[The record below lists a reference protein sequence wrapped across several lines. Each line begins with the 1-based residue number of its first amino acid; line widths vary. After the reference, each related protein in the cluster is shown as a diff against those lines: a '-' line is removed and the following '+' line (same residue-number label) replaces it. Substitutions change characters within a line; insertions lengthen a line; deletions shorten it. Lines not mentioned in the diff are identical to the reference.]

1 MESGTAKWKIC
12 KCIQIAA
19 GYTPGSLKM
28 ARAGTIVIHFPV
40 SLSLA
45 DECNYL
51 PGDKHLKNIVGI
63 RHMSGNPNVL
73 Q

>member
-1 MESGTAKWKIC
+1 
-12 KCIQIAA
+12 
-19 GYTPGSLKM
+19 M